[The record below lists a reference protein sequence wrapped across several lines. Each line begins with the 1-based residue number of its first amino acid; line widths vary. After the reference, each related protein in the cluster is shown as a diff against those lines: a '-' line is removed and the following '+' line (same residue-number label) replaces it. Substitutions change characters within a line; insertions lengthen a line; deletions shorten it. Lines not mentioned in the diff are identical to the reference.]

1 MARPLNPYATPFFT
15 ATQKLIPNYFYIPC
29 RVFHPFYQPMFPLYL
44 CPPLQ
49 PPPEQDKVF
58 AVDATSNLHRFQNPP
73 ENDDRIRSPS
83 CRRRRSRRSVW
94 MRKDHPLSPPPTTT
108 VMKPGGSDDKTPNYT
123 IPFPDNI
130 DELQRSDHTTV
141 MIRNIPNRF
150 SKYWNSKTN
159 TNLGYGFVNFTSPEG
174 AWSFFESFHKFSW
187 STSYDCNKVCE
198 VTLAKIQG
206 LDALREAFKSKN
218 FYCNI
223 VEYLP
228 VMFVPA
234 RDGGTYSGR
243 AFNLGR
249 TVEARPRHPINRST
263 QSPLPGEGY

>member
-150 SKYWNSKTN
+150 RRSDLIKVLDDHCKTCSDSKYNFLYLPMDFNKYWNSKTN

-198 VTLAKIQG
+198 VTLAKIQ
-206 LDALREAFKSKN
+206 
-218 FYCNI
+218 
-223 VEYLP
+223 V
-228 VMFVPA
+228 
-234 RDGGTYSGR
+234 GT
-243 AFNLGR
+243 
-249 TVEARPRHPINRST
+249 
-263 QSPLPGEGY
+263 